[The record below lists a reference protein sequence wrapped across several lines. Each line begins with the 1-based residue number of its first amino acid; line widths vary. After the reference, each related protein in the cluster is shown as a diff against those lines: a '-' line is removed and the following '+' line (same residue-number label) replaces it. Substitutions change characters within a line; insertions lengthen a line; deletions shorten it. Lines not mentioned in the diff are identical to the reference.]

1 MLLDIIFTIKFK
13 ILLFISGD
21 GKIFGVLVYQWRWE
35 DLWSYFFSWH
45 PEKKIWFFNT
55 LSLGLI
61 STLKIILWSFFL
73 ALLLG
78 FLLAIMK
85 NSEKPLFRWLA
96 ISYIDFVRNIPP
108 LVFLFLTYFFF
119 SAQIIPYLRLDD
131 FIYQLSPAGNN
142 LLKFFFIKP
151 TLLENFISG
160 FVSLAFLEAAYIG
173 EIIWAGIRSIE
184 KGQLE
189 ASFSLGLTRF
199 RALKEV
205 ILPQAIFKITP
216 ALTGQCINLV
226 KDSTIL
232 SIISIQELSFSAN
245 NVIATSNLRF
255 EVWLVV
261 AAIYFVICF
270 SLSLVSKKLEKKLR

>member
-1 MLLDIIFTIKFK
+1 ML
-13 ILLFISGD
+13 G
-21 GKIFGVLVYQWRWE
+21 
-35 DLWSYFFSWH
+35 
-45 PEKKIWFFNT
+45 P
-55 LSLGLI
+55 
-61 STLKIILWSFFL
+61 
-73 ALLLG
+73 
-78 FLLAIMK
+78 
-85 NSEKPLFRWLA
+85 
-96 ISYIDFVRNIPP
+96 
-108 LVFLFLTYFFF
+108 YFFF

>member
-1 MLLDIIFTIKFK
+1 M
-13 ILLFISGD
+13 LLFI
-21 GKIFGVLVYQWRWE
+21 FGEIIQNSIWRWE
-35 DLWSYFFSWH
+35 IFGDIFLVANL
-45 PEKKIWFFNT
+45 EKKIWFFNT

-61 STLKIILWSFFL
+61 STLKIIFWAFFL

-78 FLLAIMK
+78 FLLAVMK
-85 NSEKPLFRWLA
+85 NSKKPLFRWLA

-119 SAQIIPYLRLDD
+119 SSQIFPYLGLDS
-131 FIYQLSPAGNN
+131 FVYNLSPSVNKILN
-142 LLKFFFIKP
+142 FFFIKP

-184 KGQLE
+184 KGQWE
-189 ASFSLGLTRF
+189 ASYSLGLARF
-199 RALKEV
+199 RILKEV
-205 ILPQAIFKITP
+205 VLPQAIFKITP

-226 KDSTIL
+226 KDSAIL